1 MCEKS
6 NALGTLKLCK
16 IPNIGTQSESQTL
29 PQYQPK
35 KPMSLAFERFTILEK
50 AKNLF

>member
-1 MCEKS
+1 MREKS

-16 IPNIGTQSESQTL
+16 IPNHRDTKKAKLSPNINL
-29 PQYQPK
+29 K
-35 KPMSLAFERFTILEK
+35 KPMSLAFGCFTILEK